1 MALPTAVSP
10 DHLQLT
16 SAQMCVTQAAMTS
29 VVATAAPATCPF
41 PAAFDDASCLG
52 SAAFIQYSMDQFLPG
67 TVEGLANLLGGAE
80 VLVPVSTAY
89 LTTDVADG
97 AVVQSCQPL

>member
-16 SAQMCVTQAAMTS
+16 SAQMCVTQATITS
-29 VVATAAPATCPF
+29 VVAGAAPATCPF
-41 PAAFDDASCLG
+41 PAAFDDTSCQG
-52 SAAFIQYSMDQFLPG
+52 SAAFIQYSVDQFLPG
-67 TVEGLANLLGGAE
+67 TVDGLVNLLGDAE
-80 VLVPVSTAY
+80 LLVPVSTAY

-97 AVVQSCQPL
+97 CVVQSSQSF